1 METGCRADRLRR
13 YKLYEARAHG
23 TRAGNRGAVALDMAA
38 AGAAVRRGPDGLVD
52 GRLQQKELLDGR
64 VVSHVAER

>member
-1 METGCRADRLRR
+1 
-13 YKLYEARAHG
+13 
-23 TRAGNRGAVALDMAA
+23 VALDMAA
-38 AGAAVRRGPDGLVD
+38 AGAAVCRGPDGLVD